1 MLIGT
6 TCLVQLLV
14 GVLLERRY
22 DRRVPPY
29 YVMAVFYPIIYWM
42 LMAVVTVVA
51 TPRGLFGRM
60 RRGDVS
66 RWRTPRETPP
76 HD

>member
-1 MLIGT
+1 
-6 TCLVQLLV
+6 V

-22 DRRVPPY
+22 DRRVPPF

-51 TPRGLFGRM
+51 TPRGLFGRL

-66 RWRTPRETPP
+66 RWRTPREAPRA
-76 HD
+76 